1 MSTPLENEDILTIK
15 KDEFMLLANLTKS
28 DEDVKPIE
36 FKGQSLVIKVLCF
49 LKKKLGNLFGTVNRE
64 ILKQMK
70 NLKMSRGDI
79 IVADISIIQEFD
91 KEQNAWLD
99 KKYELTKFIKHTSRE
114 NIQYKK

>member
-1 MSTPLENEDILTIK
+1 
-15 KDEFMLLANLTKS
+15 
-28 DEDVKPIE
+28 
-36 FKGQSLVIKVLCF
+36 
-49 LKKKLGNLFGTVNRE
+49 
-64 ILKQMK
+64 MK

-114 NIQYKK
+114 NI